1 MKYKIGQDCWMV
13 KKGYG
18 VQLYRCFITAR
29 IEEETST
36 GKQQY
41 YRVKLEYNQAI
52 TECNE
57 DELFDEATRSLD
69 ALCRLSEILQ
79 TKGFI

>member
-1 MKYKIGQDCWMV
+1 MRYKIGQDCWMV

-18 VQLYRCFITAR
+18 VQLYRCRIFAR

-41 YRVKLEYNQAI
+41 YRVKLEYNSAE

-57 DELFDEATRSLD
+57 AELFDVDTRCHD